1 MSRIWI
7 YGDSYSDP
15 DYPFGDYAGCW
26 LEQLSADYNIKN
38 SSLAGTGP
46 DYSIEQMMK
55 QLSDVDKDDCLIFV
69 VSWPAR
75 FNLKNFYTKDQ
86 YQVNSTHIDR
96 VTERIKTEFL
106 INPNTGIE
114 FLRNIFKYQYP
125 TNELLHT
132 ETLKHIALINS
143 LSNKFKRILI
153 WPVLDIEYPG
163 RLFDNVTLVEQGI
176 GNISNKDHPHKS
188 RLGTDPRRNHLS
200 LPNHNIMYNQLKQ
213 WIEIGTAPDTTQFV
227 SCFPD
232 PA

>member
-1 MSRIWI
+1 MSHVWI

-15 DYPFGDYAGCW
+15 DYPFGEYAGCW
-26 LEQLSADYNIKN
+26 LETLGKEYRLHNY
-38 SSLAGTGP
+38 SLAGTGP

-55 QLSDVDKDDCLIFV
+55 NLSSVDKDDCLIFV

-75 FNLKNFYTKDQ
+75 FNLKNFYRSDKN
-86 YQVNSTHIDR
+86 QVNSTHIDH
-96 VTERIKTEFL
+96 VTERIKTEFVDAD
-106 INPNTGIE
+106 TGVD

-125 TNELLHT
+125 TNELLHI
-132 ETLKHIALINS
+132 ETLKHISLINS
-143 LSNKFKRILI
+143 LSNRFKRILI
-153 WPVLDIEYPG
+153 WPVEDTVYSG

-176 GNISNKDHPHKS
+176 GNISYNDHPHKS

-200 LPNHNIMYNQLKQ
+200 LPNHNTMYNQLKQ
-213 WIEIGTAPDTTQFV
+213 WIDHGTAPDTTQFV